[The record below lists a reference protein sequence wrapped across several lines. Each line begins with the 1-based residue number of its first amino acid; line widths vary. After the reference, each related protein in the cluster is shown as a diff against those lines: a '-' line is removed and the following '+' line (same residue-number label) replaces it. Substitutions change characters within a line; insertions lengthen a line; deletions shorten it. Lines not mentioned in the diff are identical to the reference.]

1 MLPIK
6 IITKK
11 KTVLNGF
18 LTVLCRTWPLA
29 WVTGRG
35 EGIRWCLHWHL
46 LLWKYLTAPKLVFLA
61 RNLCFLF
68 QPYISPPAVLQ
79 EIPMPVFTSR
89 NGVHTSNVSL
99 TLSEKE
105 GVIYVRTMLFIP
117 LLQHEDTRPFTCS
130 RTFQSLYHTF
140 TAMGLDPWAAL
151 WSCWWLARKTQQH
164 KLGQCTH
171 VPSLVSSS
179 MHRRQQWLAEFH
191 CPVL

>member
-1 MLPIK
+1 M
-6 IITKK
+6 
-11 KTVLNGF
+11 
-18 LTVLCRTWPLA
+18 PL
-29 WVTGRG
+29 
-35 EGIRWCLHWHL
+35 
-46 LLWKYLTAPKLVFLA
+46 
-61 RNLCFLF
+61 
-68 QPYISPPAVLQ
+68 
-79 EIPMPVFTSR
+79 FTSK
-89 NGVHTSNVSL
+89 NGVHTSNGSL

-105 GVIYVRTMLFIP
+105 GVISVRTMLFIP

-191 CPVL
+191 CFIVGTAPTTCSMQLSLDTQVAKMVYCKNWRVTPWEGKNDLFFLLQDNKISYYYRYRNLKKEPTTVTCTS